1 MKLAIITGGSRG
13 IGKALV
19 RTFCEN
25 GFFVISIA
33 RRALDYNH
41 KNLISHFCEDLTHL
55 ETIDKLFVQIERI
68 VSKNQYQKITLINNA
83 GIIGD
88 IKKVENLSNDAISK
102 TIQINLTV
110 PMVMSSCFLS
120 LFKNKSDIIYRI
132 INISSGASNSPYYG
146 WSGYCSSKAGL
157 EMFSKV
163 LAKEEI
169 NNKNFKS
176 LCIKPGVVDTDMQS
190 EIRAASENDFKD
202 VDRFIKL
209 KKKNQLYS
217 PDFSA
222 KKILEIDQKDDY
234 LSGVSI
240 DIRDL

>member
-41 KNLISHFCEDLTHL
+41 KNLISHFREDLTHL

-68 VSKNQYQKITLINNA
+68 VSKNQYQKIILINNA